1 MFTVDDRI
9 KFIEF
14 LIASDTSI
22 KKMMKNINQLIQHLK
37 MLYIAISE
45 NSNIVEKCHIFQLEF
60 HNLSYFLT
68 IYGGMM
74 VMFYF

>member
-1 MFTVDDRI
+1 
-9 KFIEF
+9 
-14 LIASDTSI
+14 
-22 KKMMKNINQLIQHLK
+22 MMKNINQLIQHLK

-60 HNLSYFLT
+60 HNLSYFLP